1 MKSKY
6 VAAALAFVFGIF
18 GTHRFYLGQRFLG
31 VVYFFLFFIGMIVTI
46 EEQGEFPL
54 IVLPAVLGFID
65 SILLAAM
72 PQEEFDERYNKKW
85 QKRRE
90 DYSPTHRQ
98 PRQQTQALPAP
109 VLETNRET
117 LSELKRRGIEKF
129 REFDFHGAIRE
140 FQKVL
145 EISPNDPA
153 TLFNLACCYSI
164 TEEKEKAM
172 EHLSR
177 AVEFGFNNFEKIQ
190 NHDAL
195 AFLRTQ
201 PEFDNFV
208 KKGYKLPK
216 RDTPPAPAPIEAK
229 EPEAPREE
237 PLVLRDDLLDQIIQ
251 LGELRNKGILTET
264 EFARQKE
271 KILAQQ

>member
-6 VAAALAFVFGIF
+6 VAAVLAFVFGIF

-46 EEQGEFPL
+46 EERGEFPL

-90 DYSPTHRQ
+90 DYSPNRRQ
-98 PRQQTQALPAP
+98 PRQQIQALPAP
-109 VLETNRET
+109 VLDTNRET
-117 LSELKRRGIEKF
+117 LSELKRRGIEEF

-153 TLFNLACCYSI
+153 TLFNMACCYSI
-164 TEEKEKAM
+164 IEEKEKAM

-201 PEFDNFV
+201 PEFDSFV
-208 KKGYKLPK
+208 EKGYKLSK
-216 RDTPPAPAPIEAK
+216 REMPPAPIAIEVK

-271 KILAQQ
+271 KILAQR

>member
-31 VVYFFLFFIGMIVTI
+31 VVYFFLFFVGMIVTI
-46 EEQGEFPL
+46 EERGEFPL
-54 IVLPAVLGFID
+54 IILPAVLGFID
-65 SILLAAM
+65 SLLLAVM

-85 QKRRE
+85 LKRRE
-90 DYSPTHRQ
+90 NYSPVRRE
-98 PRQQTQALPAP
+98 PRQQSLPAP
-109 VLETNRET
+109 VETTRET

-129 REFDFHGAIRE
+129 RDFDFQGAIRE
-140 FQKVL
+140 FDKVL

-153 TLFNLACCYSI
+153 TLFNMACCYSI
-164 TEEKEKAM
+164 MEEKEAAFY
-172 EHLSR
+172 HLSR
-177 AVEFGFNNFEKIQ
+177 AIEFGFNNFEKIQ

-201 PEFDNFV
+201 SEYDVFV
-208 KKGYKLPK
+208 KNGYKLSTIK
-216 RDTPPAPAPIEAK
+216 VAPPAQEK
-229 EPEAPREE
+229 VTEEPREE

-251 LGELRNKGILTET
+251 LGELRNKGILTEA

-271 KILAQQ
+271 KILAQR

>member
-31 VVYFFLFFIGMIVTI
+31 IVYFFLFFVGLIMTI
-46 EEQGEFPL
+46 EEPEPFPM
-54 IVLPAVLGFID
+54 IVLPAILGFID
-65 SILLAAM
+65 SLLLAVM

-85 QKRRE
+85 LRR
-90 DYSPTHRQ
+90 RQ
-98 PRQQTQALPAP
+98 GNYTSIRQEVRPAALSHA
-109 VLETNRET
+109 LETSRET

-129 REFDFHGAIRE
+129 RDFDFSGAVQE

-145 EISPNDPA
+145 EISPKDPA

-164 TEEKEKAM
+164 LEEKKPAF
-172 EHLSR
+172 EHLSK
-177 AVEFGFNNFEKIQ
+177 AVEAGFSNVEKIQ

-201 PEFDNFV
+201 PEYDVFV
-208 KKGYKLPK
+208 KNGYKLSK
-216 RDTPPAPAPIEAK
+216 TAEPPAPPAETK
-229 EPEAPREE
+229 REE
-237 PLVLRDDLLDQIIQ
+237 SLVLRDDLLDQIIQ
-251 LGELRNKGILTET
+251 LGELRNKGILTEA

-271 KILAQQ
+271 KVLAQR